1 MVFIFFILQPTIK
14 FNINPHICNISIA
27 IQKKNFKMNK
37 QVTFGHILTI
47 LAVIIVPLF
56 VWGVNVERRFEQ
68 VISNTSDVKSI
79 EKDVKVLQENTNEN
93 YIKIL
98 KELTEIKL
106 ELKDKQD
113 R

>member
-1 MVFIFFILQPTIK
+1 
-14 FNINPHICNISIA
+14 
-27 IQKKNFKMNK
+27 MNK